1 MCGEIAVGRRR
12 HAGESFDVG
21 ADGVEFDGRI
31 ELRVLAADASHVEV
45 DIHAVEP
52 LDEPFERCGSRIVR
66 DVDRFGLD
74 LLRGESAQPFQLLRA
89 ASGRPDAP
97 AGGDAAFGRF
107 EPDARGGAHDDD
119 PFHASVCR
127 CQAPMSSI
135 CTHSIP
141 TLRSRS
147 SPSSERYSSQ

>member
-1 MCGEIAVGRRR
+1 MRVNPSTLVRTVWSST
-12 HAGESFDVG
+12 AGSSC
-21 ADGVEFDGRI
+21 
-31 ELRVLAADASHVEV
+31 RVLAADASHVEV

-52 LDEPFERCGSRIVR
+52 FDEPFERCGSRIVR

-107 EPDARGGAHDDD
+107 ESNARGGA
-119 PFHASVCR
+119 P
-127 CQAPMSSI
+127 
-135 CTHSIP
+135 
-141 TLRSRS
+141 
-147 SPSSERYSSQ
+147 